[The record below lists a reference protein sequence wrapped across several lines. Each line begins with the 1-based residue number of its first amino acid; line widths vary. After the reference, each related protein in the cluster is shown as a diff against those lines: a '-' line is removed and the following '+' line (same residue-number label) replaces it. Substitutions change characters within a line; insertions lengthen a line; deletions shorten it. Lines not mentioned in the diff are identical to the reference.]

1 MAMNNIRIAWA
12 IAATLLVSACASAV
26 PPPKA
31 APAAPPPVKYAPN
44 AYIGATGT
52 GPAELMGLNASAL
65 ANLFGQPKLD
75 VREGAGRKLQFLND
89 RCVLDTYLYAKREG
103 GEAVVAHAEARDR
116 NGGDMPASNCTAML
130 RQR

>member
-1 MAMNNIRIAWA
+1 MTIARTLV
-12 IAATLLVSACASAV
+12 IGSAALLVSACAATV
-26 PPPKA
+26 PPPTK
-31 APAAPPPVKYAPN
+31 PTTPPPVKYAPN

-65 ANLFGQPKLD
+65 TNLFGSPKLD
-75 VREGAGRKLQFLND
+75 IREATGRKLQFLND
-89 RCVLDTYLYAKREG
+89 RCVLDTYLYAQRAG

-116 NGGDMPASNCTAML
+116 NGTDMPASNCTAML

>member
-1 MAMNNIRIAWA
+1 MTFKRIAA
-12 IAATLLVSACASAV
+12 ITLVPLFVSACASAV
-26 PPPKA
+26 P
-31 APAAPPPVKYAPN
+31 APSKTSAPPPPVKYAPN

-75 VREGAGRKLQFLND
+75 VREGAGRKLQFLNE

-103 GEAVVAHAEARDR
+103 GDAVVSHAEARDR
-116 NGGDMPASNCTAML
+116 NGTDMPASNCTAML

>member
-1 MAMNNIRIAWA
+1 MTIKRIVA
-12 IAATLLVSACASAV
+12 ITLTPLFVGACASAV
-26 PPPKA
+26 PPPKTT
-31 APAAPPPVKYAPN
+31 PSAPPPVKYAPN

-65 ANLFGQPKLD
+65 TNLFGQPKLD
-75 VREGAGRKLQFLND
+75 VREGAGRKLQFLNE
-89 RCVLDTYLYAKREG
+89 RCVLDTYLYAQRAG

-116 NGGDMPASNCTAML
+116 NGTDMSASNSTAML